1 MAPLVTLRPG
11 TPDDAEAI
19 ADVIASFQQEITI
32 DPSGAGA
39 EHYLASVSAQAVR
52 QYLASTR
59 YAYLVAE
66 RDGVLLGFI
75 ALRDV
80 THIFHMFVG
89 RSHQR
94 TGLARRLWAEARAH
108 ALGSGP
114 VRFTVNSSLDAVP
127 VYRAFGFVPTGEVA
141 SVHGI
146 SFLPMRLE
154 ETPA

>member
-19 ADVIASFQQEITI
+19 ADLIASFQQQITN

-39 EHYLASVSAQAVR
+39 EHYLASVSSQAER
-52 QYLASTR
+52 QYLASSR

-75 ALRDV
+75 AIRDV
-80 THIFHMFVG
+80 SHVFHLFVD

-94 TGLARRLWAEARAH
+94 TGLARRLWTEARAC
-108 ALGSGP
+108 ALESGP
-114 VRFTVNSSLDAVP
+114 VRFTVNSSLGAVP
-127 VYRAFGFVPTGEVA
+127 VYHAYGFVQTGEVA

-146 SFLPMRLE
+146 TYLPMRLE